1 MTRSSD
7 VPMAEKSPVTAAPD
21 RLTLRAIWLIAVAC
35 GALSAVVAAMAALN
49 TALAEIAPD
58 IEADAGQ
65 ITWLVDGYTLTLAAL
80 LLPAGALGDRFGR
93 RGMLI
98 GGMVVFGVASLLPVF
113 LNDPNMIIATRCL
126 AGAGAALV
134 MPATLSLIT
143 SGVPESKRP
152 LAVSI
157 WAGVAGAGAIGGF
170 FVTGILLEFFSW
182 HSIFITFAV
191 ASAVIVAVAFTV
203 DTSRDANPP
212 RFDVRGSVTSAVAI
226 AAFVFGL
233 IEGPVRGWDDPLVL
247 IALIGG
253 LALVGAFIY
262 LELSRDHP
270 LLDVRLFRR
279 RAFGSGAFAIALQ
292 FLGSFG
298 TFFLILQRLQL
309 VLGYSPLQSAVAMFP
324 LVIVVMVMSLLGN
337 WLAVR
342 FNFRAVLAPGMF
354 VFGIGIVL
362 LGALTYSEYW
372 VIAILLSVMA
382 FGLGV
387 ATAPATTAIMVS
399 TPVENQGV
407 GSAVNDTAREL
418 GAAIGMALAGSIV
431 AAGYTARIG
440 ATADRARE
448 QFQTM
453 GDQLI
458 SGGQQARG
466 EMVAAQG
473 DVVAE
478 NIGRSLAEAK
488 AVSEQLEQNVPG
500 DLARTV
506 LDGAQQAF
514 LHPSNQAYIVLG
526 ALVIAGS
533 AVLAF
538 WAPNRLDEKAT
549 GTTVVAAPSDQ
560 EQDPRR

>member
-1 MTRSSD
+1 MTERNS
-7 VPMAEKSPVTAAPD
+7 AD
-21 RLTLRAIWLIAVAC
+21 RLAMRDVWLIAVAC
-35 GALSAVVAAMAALN
+35 AALSAVVAAMAALN

-58 IEADAGQ
+58 ISADSAQ

-98 GGMVVFGVASLLPVF
+98 GGMVVFGVASVLPVF
-113 LNDPNMIIATRCL
+113 LGDPNLIIATRCL

-152 LAVSI
+152 IAVSI

-182 HSIFITFAV
+182 HSIFITFAG
-191 ASAVIVAVAFTV
+191 ASVLIVALAFTIG
-203 DTSRDANPP
+203 TSSDSNPP
-212 RFDVRGSVTSAVAI
+212 PFDLPGSVTSAVAI

-233 IEGPVRGWDDPLVL
+233 IEGPVRGWTDPLVL
-247 IALIGG
+247 IALIAGLG
-253 LALVGAFIY
+253 LAAAFIR
-262 LELSRDHP
+262 LETRRAHP

-309 VLGYSPLQSAVAMFP
+309 IMGYSPLKSAVAMFP
-324 LVIVVMVMSLLGN
+324 LVVVVMVMSLLGN

-342 FNFRAVLAPGMF
+342 FNFRAVLAPGMCI
-354 VFGIGIVL
+354 FGIGIVL
-362 LGALTYSEYW
+362 LGALTYTEYST
-372 VIAILLSVMA
+372 IAILLSVMA
-382 FGLGV
+382 FGLGI

-440 ATADRARE
+440 ATADAARD
-448 QFQTM
+448 QLRTM
-453 GDQLI
+453 GNQLAA
-458 SGGQQARG
+458 SGDTARG
-466 EMVAAQG
+466 QMLINQSDTVR
-473 DVVAE
+473 DT
-478 NIGRSLAEAK
+478 IGRSLAQAR
-488 AVSEQLEQNVPG
+488 AVSEQIGQNIPG
-500 DLARTV
+500 RLGADIF
-506 LDGAQQAF
+506 DGAQRAF
-514 LHPSNQAYIVLG
+514 LDPSNQAYIVLG

-533 AVLAF
+533 IVLGF

-549 GTTVVAAPSDQ
+549 GTTVVSAPADR
-560 EQDPRR
+560 ETDPVR

>member
-1 MTRSSD
+1 MRD
-7 VPMAEKSPVTAAPD
+7 
-21 RLTLRAIWLIAVAC
+21 IWLIVVAC
-35 GALSAVVAAMAALN
+35 AALSAVVAAMAALN

-58 IEADAGQ
+58 ISADSAQ

-93 RGMLI
+93 RGMLLV
-98 GGMVVFGVASLLPVF
+98 GMVVFGIASSLPVF
-113 LNDPNMIIATRCL
+113 LTDPNLIIGTRCL

-152 LAVSI
+152 IAVSI

-182 HSIFITFAV
+182 HSIFITFAG
-191 ASAVIVAVAFTV
+191 ASALIVVLALTIG
-203 DTSRDANPP
+203 TSRDENPP
-212 RFDVRGSVTSAVAI
+212 PFDIPGSVASAVAI

-247 IALIGG
+247 VALVGG
-253 LALVGAFIY
+253 LAVAGVFVY
-262 LELSRDHP
+262 LETHREHV
-270 LLDVRLFRR
+270 LLDVTLFRR

-309 VLGYSPLQSAVAMFP
+309 VMGYSPLKSAVAMFP
-324 LVIVVMVMSLLGN
+324 LVVVVMVMSLLGN

-354 VFGIGIVL
+354 VFGLGIVL
-362 LGALTYSEYW
+362 LGALTYTEYST
-372 VIAILLSVMA
+372 IAILLSVMA
-382 FGLGV
+382 FGLGI

-440 ATADRARE
+440 ATADNARD
-448 QFQTM
+448 QLQTM
-453 GDQLI
+453 GDQLVA
-458 SGGQQARG
+458 GGQQERG
-466 EMVAAQG
+466 QMLIAQSDTVG
-473 DVVAE
+473 QT
-478 NIGRSLAEAK
+478 IGRSLAEAR
-488 AVSEQLEQNVPG
+488 AVSEQIGQNIPG
-500 DLARTV
+500 RLGADIF
-506 LDGAQQAF
+506 DGAQQAF
-514 LHPSNQAYIVLG
+514 LHPSDQAYIVLG
-526 ALVIAGS
+526 SLVMAGS
-533 AVLAF
+533 VLLGF

-549 GTTVVAAPSDQ
+549 GTTVVSAPSDR
-560 EQDPRR
+560 ESDPVG

>member
-1 MTRSSD
+1 MTDRTGSVDAGSRRDALTARD
-7 VPMAEKSPVTAAPD
+7 V
-21 RLTLRAIWLIAVAC
+21 WLIAVAC
-35 GALSAVVAAMAALN
+35 AALSAVVAAMAALN

-58 IEADAGQ
+58 ISADSAQ

-98 GGMVVFGVASLLPVF
+98 GGMVVFGVASVLPVF
-113 LNDPNMIIATRCL
+113 LGDPNLIIATRCL

-152 LAVSI
+152 IAVSI

-182 HSIFITFAV
+182 HSIFITFAG
-191 ASAVIVAVAFTV
+191 ASVLIVALSLTIG
-203 DTSRDANPP
+203 TSRDSNPP
-212 RFDVRGSVTSAVAI
+212 PFDLPGSMTSAVAI

-247 IALIGG
+247 VALIAGLG
-253 LALVGAFIY
+253 LAALFVR
-262 LELSRDHP
+262 LETRRDHP

-309 VLGYSPLQSAVAMFP
+309 VMGYSPLKSAVAMFP
-324 LVIVVMVMSLLGN
+324 LVVVVMVMSLLGN

-342 FNFRAVLAPGMF
+342 FNFRAVLAPGMCI
-354 VFGIGIVL
+354 FGIGIVL
-362 LGALTYSEYW
+362 LGALTYTEYST
-372 VIAILLSVMA
+372 IAILLSVMA
-382 FGLGV
+382 FGLGI

-440 ATADRARE
+440 STADAAR
-448 QFQTM
+448 
-453 GDQLI
+453 DQLRALGAQVTA
-458 SGGQQARG
+458 GGDAARG
-466 EMVAAQG
+466 QMLVGQS
-473 DVVAE
+473 DTVRDT
-478 NIGRSLAEAK
+478 IGRSLAEAR
-488 AVSEQLEQNVPG
+488 AVSEQIGQNIPG
-500 DLARTV
+500 RLGADIF
-506 LDGAQQAF
+506 DGAQRAF
-514 LHPSNQAYIVLG
+514 LDPSNQAYIVLG
-526 ALVIAGS
+526 SLVIVGS
-533 AVLAF
+533 IALGF

-549 GTTVVAAPSDQ
+549 GTTVVSAPADR
-560 EQDPRR
+560 ETDPVP

>member
-1 MTRSSD
+1 MT
-7 VPMAEKSPVTAAPD
+7 TAKPTPD
-21 RLTLRAIWLIAVAC
+21 RLTLRAVWLIVVAC

-98 GGMVVFGVASLLPVF
+98 GGMVVFGIASALPVF
-113 LNDPNMIIATRCL
+113 LDDPNMIIATRCL

-182 HSIFITFAV
+182 HSIFITFAGAAALIVV
-191 ASAVIVAVAFTV
+191 AALTV

-212 RFDVRGSVTSAVAI
+212 RFDIRGSVTSAVAI

-247 IALIGG
+247 VTLIGG
-253 LALVGAFIY
+253 LALVGAFVY

-453 GDQLI
+453 GDQL
-458 SGGQQARG
+458 SAGGQQARG

-549 GTTVVAAPSDQ
+549 GTTVVAAPSDL
-560 EQDPRR
+560 ESDPVG